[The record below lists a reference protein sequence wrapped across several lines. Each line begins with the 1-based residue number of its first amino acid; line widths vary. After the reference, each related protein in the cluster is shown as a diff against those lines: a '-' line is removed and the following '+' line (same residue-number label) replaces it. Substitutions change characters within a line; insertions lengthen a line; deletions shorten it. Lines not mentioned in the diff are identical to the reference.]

1 MTSGNHDLKYDYLSF
16 TPIPV
21 FMSHI
26 YLNKTGRLL
35 LYRTTSLVQKYT
47 VQQISLGKVSIR
59 NLVRPKRVSFPVPHG
74 SNAFPQ
80 TAD

>member
-16 TPIPV
+16 PSVPV
-21 FMSHI
+21 FISHI

-47 VQQISLGKVSIR
+47 VQQISLGKVSMR
-59 NLVRPKRVSFPVPHG
+59 NLVRPNRVSVPVPHR
-74 SNAFPQ
+74 SNTFPQ